1 MSDRYA
7 RQRVLSGWTPELQA
21 RLAELT
27 AVVPG
32 VGPRSEVCALYLVG
46 AGVGA
51 LMAEPSVTV
60 ACRRLDART
69 RLASTTSGAEGLR
82 LGEVELTRI
91 DSGDP
96 VADGAAEAAA
106 LLQAVLR

>member
-1 MSDRYA
+1 VSDRHA
-7 RQRVLSGWTPELQA
+7 RQLVLSGWTLEFQA
-21 RLAELT
+21 RLAELK

-46 AGVGA
+46 AGVGT
-51 LMAEPSVTV
+51 LVSEPEV
-60 ACRRLDART
+60 AAVCRRLDART
-69 RLASTTSGAEGLR
+69 RLEAIDSASERLQ
-82 LGEVELTRI
+82 LGEVEIERA

-106 LLQAVLR
+106 LLEVVLR